1 MLRFFVLLVAG
12 VVFSLPALSAC
23 IVNDDT
29 GQTITLTSPAQRLIV
44 LTPDLV
50 ENVYAVSAGDA
61 IVGVIKGSDYP
72 REALKKP
79 VVGSYLGLN
88 LEEILALHPDLIV
101 TWKYAFAKQLQ
112 ALRQFGVPV
121 YVAEPKQLD
130 DVPKLLRHLG
140 CLTGNEKA
148 AAVAATQFETEVA
161 KLSVTPKQPVSVF
174 IQIDPARLMTVNKD
188 SWINQVIVLC
198 GGNNIYANAK
208 MITPEI
214 DREALLMADPEV
226 VFSISDNDDWKKS
239 YSAWPKMKAV
249 KNKRLYTLHPDWI
262 SRAGPRLIL
271 GVKEVCSVLTS

>member
-72 REALKKP
+72 RQALKKP

-101 TWKYAFAKQLQ
+101 TWKYAFAKQRQ

-226 VFSISDNDDWKKS
+226 IFSISDNDDWKKS